1 MMLMLETIGK
11 TLSITQN
18 MRLPSLHI
26 VATQDEQLRTC
37 LHNIADTVYEM
48 IATKRNARSYN

>member
-1 MMLMLETIGK
+1 
-11 TLSITQN
+11 

-37 LHNIADTVYEM
+37 LHNIAVTVYEM
-48 IATKRNARSYN
+48 IATKRNASGFIGANSKKRPKFGNGP